1 MKDIIDNL
9 KLEKLLVANWANFLD
24 QKKLIAFTLMCV
36 QNHEFG
42 SVVET
47 HKKLLPNI
55 KVTVSLF
62 QLKTHGFNIW
72 IEYSIPI
79 EQNVAVGTVELSLC
93 NSGELS
99 HVQTIGTL
107 FKLLPVS

>member
-24 QKKLIAFTLMCV
+24 QKRVIAYTLMCV
-36 QNHEFG
+36 QNHKFDK
-42 SVVET
+42 VIET
-47 HKKLLPNI
+47 HKKLLLNTKI
-55 KVTVSLF
+55 TVSLF
-62 QLKTHGFNIW
+62 QLKKHGFNIW

-79 EQNVAVGTVELSLC
+79 EQNVAIGTVELSLS
-93 NSGELS
+93 NNGELG

-107 FKLLPVS
+107 MRSKIT

>member
-24 QKKLIAFTLMCV
+24 QKKLFAYTLMCV

-42 SVVET
+42 KAVET

-62 QLKTHGFNIW
+62 QLKRHGLVLLSIQALLLHGTTYLYA
-72 IEYSIPI
+72 IE
-79 EQNVAVGTVELSLC
+79 
-93 NSGELS
+93 
-99 HVQTIGTL
+99 HVHR
-107 FKLLPVS
+107 